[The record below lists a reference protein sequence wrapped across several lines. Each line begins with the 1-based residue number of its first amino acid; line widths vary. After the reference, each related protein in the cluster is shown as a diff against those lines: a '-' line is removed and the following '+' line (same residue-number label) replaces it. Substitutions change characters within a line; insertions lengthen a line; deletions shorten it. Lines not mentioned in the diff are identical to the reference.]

1 MPSRKSVA
9 VVVALGAL
17 SPVVAACGSSD
28 SSSSD
33 SGGGS
38 SGKGGKIALLLP
50 ESKTT
55 RYDQQDR
62 PRFEK
67 RVKEL
72 CPDCKVIY
80 SNADQD
86 PAKQQTQAEA
96 AITNGAKVLVLD
108 AVDVASAGAIVRRAK
123 QSKIPVISYGRLV
136 SKAPLDYYVSIDP
149 FKVGQQQAKSLVD
162 KLGSKA
168 SGARVI
174 MINGSPTDSNAAPY
188 KRGAQQTLEKAGVKV
203 VKSYDTPDWSPDKAQ
218 REMEQSVSAVGKNGF
233 DAVYVANDGMATG
246 AIAALKGAGI
256 DPAQRPVTGQDAEL
270 AGVQRVLAG
279 EQLMT
284 VYQPIP
290 KIASTAAE
298 LAVPLAQGKKPA
310 ASLAPSKVDN
320 GAGQVPS
327 ALLDTIAVTKDNVD
341 STVVKD
347 GFLKPSAICTGRY
360 KTACEDAG
368 IST

>member
-1 MPSRKSVA
+1 MRIHIAVA
-9 VVVALGAL
+9 AALAAL
-17 SPVVAACGSSD
+17 APVLAACGSS
-28 SSSSD
+28 SD
-33 SGGGS
+33 ESSGGGG
-38 SGKGGKIALLLP
+38 GKGGKIALLLP

-72 CPDCKVIY
+72 CPDCQVIY

-86 PAKQQTQAEA
+86 AAKQQSQAEA
-96 AITNGAKVLVLD
+96 ALTNGAKVMVLD
-108 AVDVASAGAIVRRAK
+108 AVDVAAAANIVRRAK
-123 QSKIPVISYGRLV
+123 QSNVPVISYGRLV
-136 SKAPLDYYVSIDP
+136 AKAPLDYYVSIDP
-149 FKVGQQQAKSLVD
+149 FRVGQQQARSLVD

-168 SGARVI
+168 KGARVI
-174 MINGSPTDSNAAPY
+174 MVNGAPTDSNAAPY
-188 KRGAQQTLEKAGVKV
+188 KKGAEGVLRDAGVKI

-218 REMEQSVSAVGKNGF
+218 SETEQAITSVGRNGF

-246 AIAALKGAGI
+246 AIAAMKGAGI
-256 DPAQRPVTGQDAEL
+256 DPATRPVTGQDAEL
-270 AGVQRVLAG
+270 AGVQRVLSG

-298 LAVPLAQGKKPA
+298 LAVPLARGEKPDA
-310 ASLAPSKVDN
+310 GLTKARVDN
-320 GAGQVPS
+320 GAGKVPS

-341 STVVKD
+341 DTVIKD
-347 GFLKPSAICTGRY
+347 GFLKADDVCTARY
-360 KTACEDAG
+360 KKACEEARVG
-368 IST
+368 A

>member
-1 MPSRKSVA
+1 MPSRNSVA
-9 VVVALGAL
+9 VVVALAAL
-17 SPVVAACGSSD
+17 SPAVAACGSSD
-28 SSSSD
+28 DSSSSS

-38 SGKGGKIALLLP
+38 SKGGKIALLLP

-55 RYDQQDR
+55 RYDQQDK
-62 PRFEK
+62 PRFVK
-67 RVKEL
+67 RVKQL
-72 CPDCKVIY
+72 CPNCQVIY

-149 FKVGQQQAKSLVD
+149 FKVGQQQARSLLD
-162 KLGSKA
+162 KLGDKS

-174 MINGSPTDSNAAPY
+174 MINGAPTDSNAAPY
-188 KRGAQQTLEKAGVKV
+188 KRGAESVLKQAGVKV
-203 VKSYDTPDWSPDKAQ
+203 VKTYDTPDWSPDKAQ
-218 REMEQSVSAVGKNGF
+218 SEMEQSITAVGKNGF

-256 DPAQRPVTGQDAEL
+256 DPAERPVTGQDAEL
-270 AGVQRVLAG
+270 AGVQRVLDG

-310 ASLAPSKVDN
+310 SDLAPTKVDN
-320 GAGQVPS
+320 GAGDVPS
-327 ALLDTIAVTKDNVD
+327 ALLDTIAVTKDNVK
-341 STVVKD
+341 STVIKD
-347 GFLKPSAICTGRY
+347 GFLKPAAVCSGKYKSACQ
-360 KTACEDAG
+360 EAG
-368 IST
+368 IT